1 MVQVTERYRLAP
13 VRDARDREERVQR
26 GNLAVAVE
34 EARATEAQ
42 VTAAAARVKKAAD
55 ALAEAR
61 RAVETATTAI
71 AVARGERFVGRLRR
85 ALELAQDEHARAVAS
100 HAGQHA
106 GLDAARGRLA
116 RARAD
121 REVIERHF
129 SRWREERKRLADRRT
144 D

>member
-1 MVQVTERYRLAP
+1 MTERYRLAP

-34 EARATEAQ
+34 SARATEAQ
-42 VTAAAARVKKAAD
+42 VAAAAARVATAEI
-55 ALAEAR
+55 ALAAALRSSESA
-61 RAVETATTAI
+61 TAI
-71 AVARGERFVGRLRR
+71 ALVRGEQFAARR
-85 ALELAQDEHARAVAS
+85 RRELERVRDEHARAVAS
-100 HAGQHA
+100 HAGQLA
-106 GLDAARGRLA
+106 SLDAARGKLT

-129 SRWREERKRLADRRT
+129 ARWRADRAKLAERRQ